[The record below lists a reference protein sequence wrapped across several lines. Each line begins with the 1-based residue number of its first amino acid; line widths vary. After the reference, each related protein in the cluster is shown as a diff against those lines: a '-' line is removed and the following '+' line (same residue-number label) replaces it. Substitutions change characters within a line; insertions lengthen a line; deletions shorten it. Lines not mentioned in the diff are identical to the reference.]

1 MSLRRR
7 TGAAA
12 LRWMGQIDVWRAGWI
27 IAGTWWIVNALFT
40 LWLRFAYPDTA
51 QTLFVDGR
59 LYRLASL
66 AWLEGRD
73 PWGNLGLFPYAA
85 PPPTLLFTAP
95 LALVPESVA
104 IPVLVALCVMAAA
117 YAIRRLRLPWILMLW
132 PPLLNAIVVAN
143 PNALLVALLISPLAP
158 LAVLAKVYAIFP
170 LIGRWR
176 AMTTSLLLLL
186 VTAPFLPWATY
197 VADFGA
203 INAAQ
208 SEHALSLSAWNTP
221 LLLAVIP
228 ALLVL
233 GRAGAW
239 LAVPAAWPLT
249 QDTYG
254 AIALPVMR
262 NPYLAMAFSLPVPLL
277 IPISVVALAIWRTV
291 RRRPAKTVQEDGRFS
306 EAGAG

>member
-1 MSLRRR
+1 VRFERRADLQALLWLRR
-7 TGAAA
+7 
-12 LRWMGQIDVWRAGWI
+12 IDMWRVGWI
-27 IAGTWWIVNALFT
+27 IAATWWILNALFSV
-40 LWLRFAYPDTA
+40 WLRFAYPETTK
-51 QTLFVDGR
+51 TLFVDGR

-95 LALVPESVA
+95 LALIPESVA
-104 IPVLVALCVMAAA
+104 IPILVALCVLAAV
-117 YAIRRLRLPWILMLW
+117 YAIHRLDLPWILILW

-143 PNALLVALLISPLAP
+143 PNAMLVALLLTPLAP
-158 LAVLAKVYAIFP
+158 IAVLAKIYAVFP
-170 LIGRWR
+170 LLGRWR
-176 AMTTSLLLLL
+176 TVAASILLLL
-186 VTAPFLPWATY
+186 VTAPFLPWGTY
-197 VADFGA
+197 LADFGS
-203 INAAQ
+203 INVAQ
-208 SEHALSLSAWNTP
+208 TQNASSLSAWNTP
-221 LLLAVIP
+221 LLLVVVP

-262 NPYLAMAFSLPVPLL
+262 NPYLAMVFSLPVPLL
-277 IPISVVALAIWRTV
+277 IPISVVVLAGWRLT
-291 RRRPAKTVQEDGRFS
+291 RRHSAADA
-306 EAGAG
+306 AG